1 MRERILELRASGHT
15 LRQTAS
21 ILNEQGW
28 IPLKGRCFTER
39 NIHGLLRTSDATKV
53 LTPKRYLQM
62 MLTKMERAHDQES
75 PDEPF
80 APPSLAELARFLT
93 EAGYKT
99 PRGKEKW
106 WPAQVQQV
114 MEGRFEGYYSSHSG
128 EAGTFG

>member
-1 MRERILELRASGHT
+1 MRERILELRAKGHT

-62 MLTKMERAHDQES
+62 MLTKMERAHDS
-75 PDEPF
+75 
-80 APPSLAELARFLT
+80 
-93 EAGYKT
+93 
-99 PRGKEKW
+99 
-106 WPAQVQQV
+106 
-114 MEGRFEGYYSSHSG
+114 
-128 EAGTFG
+128 